1 MVGLR
6 VQVGMQSVEKAPSYL
21 EIFGRSKQVGSLAV
35 IKFLKIMWCLGFK
48 ALQLRILL
56 YI

>member
-35 IKFLKIMWCLGFK
+35 IKFLKIM
-48 ALQLRILL
+48 
-56 YI
+56 